1 MKNNNTAVIHRLIR
15 RNLKANRKRNFFLVA
30 AIALTTLLLGSIF
43 SIGFSILDSVK
54 MEQLRLSGT
63 TAHAAVGRPTAS
75 QLEQLKQ
82 LPYVKS
88 VGTGYQVADIRNTPE
103 MGGAYLFLHFFDKTD
118 WEQFRAPAN
127 TDIMGHYPQAE
138 DEIMASRG
146 ALDLLGIQEPVVG
159 MEIPLSYCPGGEE
172 NDLQNKTFR
181 LSGWFTSYSLMAQT
195 DSLLVSEAFAEK
207 FEASREK

>member
-103 MGGAYLFLHFFDKTD
+103 MGGA
-118 WEQFRAPAN
+118 
-127 TDIMGHYPQAE
+127 
-138 DEIMASRG
+138 
-146 ALDLLGIQEPVVG
+146 
-159 MEIPLSYCPGGEE
+159 
-172 NDLQNKTFR
+172 
-181 LSGWFTSYSLMAQT
+181 
-195 DSLLVSEAFAEK
+195 
-207 FEASREK
+207 

>member
-127 TDIMGHYPQAE
+127 TDIMGDYPQAE
-138 DEIMASRG
+138 DEIMELLLAVNRRG
-146 ALDLLGIQEPVVG
+146 NTV
-159 MEIPLSYCPGGEE
+159 
-172 NDLQNKTFR
+172 
-181 LSGWFTSYSLMAQT
+181 
-195 DSLLVSEAFAEK
+195 LLVTHERRYADLCGRKIEISDGK
-207 FEASREK
+207 I